1 MTQILIYLGFALAAY
16 SVVANDVIQTLG
28 TFLASNKKRPWWL
41 LWIFAGSIMGIVLVY
56 GWIVN
61 GGDVSYSRL
70 IGDAKDGFGFDNPK
84 YPVPNPFEWWYVLPP
99 LVLLIITRFGI
110 PVSTTFLVLTFF
122 APKNLGDMLVKSLVG
137 YAVAFAAAVI
147 FFLLIAKFFEKHF
160 MENDIHKSPK
170 KKRWWTIAQW
180 GATAFLWSQW
190 LMQDFANIYV
200 YLPRQLSVTELVVS
214 MGVLIGLLGFVF
226 YQRGGAIQK
235 IVKSKRNTSD
245 IRSATIIDLLF
256 GIILYYFKEVNSIPM
271 STTWV
276 FLGLLAGRE
285 YALNIRL
292 DKEKFSKKVHRVVM
306 FDLGKVTLGLVV
318 SVGLVAAIHY
328 LKAV

>member
-1 MTQILIYLGFALAAY
+1 MTLFMTYLGFVLAAY

-28 TFLASNKKRPWWL
+28 TFLTSNKKRPWWV
-41 LWIFAGSIMGIVLVY
+41 LWIFAGTIMGLVLVY
-56 GWIVN
+56 GWYVN

-70 IGDAKDGFGFDNPK
+70 IGDTSAGFGFENPK
-84 YPVPNPFEWWYVLPP
+84 YPIPDPFSWWYVLPP

-110 PVSTTFLVLTFF
+110 PVSTTFLILTFF
-122 APKNLGDMLVKSLVG
+122 SPSNLESMLVKSLVG
-137 YAVAFAAAVI
+137 YAVAFGTAVI
-147 FFLLIAKFFEKHF
+147 FYLLIAKLFEKSF
-160 MENDIHKSPK
+160 VDNDLQKTPK
-170 KKRWWTIAQW
+170 KKLWWTVAQW
-180 GATAFLWSQW
+180 AATAFLWSQW

-200 YLPRQLSVTELVVS
+200 YLPRKLSLIELLAS
-214 MGVLIGLLGFVF
+214 MFVLIALLGYIF

-245 IRSATIIDLLF
+245 IRSATIIDLMF
-256 GIILYYFKEVNSIPM
+256 GIILYFFKEVNSIPM

-306 FDLGKVTLGLVV
+306 FDLGKVTLGLLV
-318 SVGLVAAIHY
+318 SVGLVAALHY
-328 LKAV
+328 VKAF